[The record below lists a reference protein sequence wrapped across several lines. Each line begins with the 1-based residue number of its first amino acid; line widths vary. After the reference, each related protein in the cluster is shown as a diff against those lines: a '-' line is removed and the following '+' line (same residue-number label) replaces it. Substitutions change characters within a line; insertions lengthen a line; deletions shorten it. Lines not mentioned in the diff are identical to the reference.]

1 MTKLQLLQQQR
12 LKILEHPDPKAL
24 EQEQLSQLQACQ
36 EKQAASRQNFEEKS
50 QALQQEQQRLQ
61 WMEEE
66 YARGQQEHTQNQEEL
81 LFALQALGYAS
92 IAEAETGCLDSIEA
106 EELNQQDQQ
115 LNQRLSISRHDL
127 GNEQM
132 RRAAL
137 EHEARTTQ
145 TEEELQAQL
154 EQLRQQQDE
163 LSQQLG
169 GVQVQLE
176 KDAELRQNQRT
187 LTDQIEKQ
195 QQEHRRWASLSELIG
210 SADGTKFSRF
220 AQSLTLAHL
229 VNLANR
235 HLQKLSDRYQLQKRQ
250 GACVE
255 MDIVDRYQADAVRS
269 LESLSGGE
277 TFLVSLALA
286 LGLSDLARRNHP
298 IDSLFIDEGFGTLDA
313 DTLDTALAALETL
326 QARGKTIGIISHVE
340 ALKERL
346 TTQIQVRKNDS
357 GNSTLAVIPKPLA
370 ENQRNPFVSS

>member
-1 MTKLQLLQQQR
+1 MPLWNRKHVQHR
-12 LKILEHPDPKAL
+12 PRK
-24 EQEQLSQLQACQ
+24 
-36 EKQAASRQNFEEKS
+36 NFE
-50 QALQQEQQRLQ
+50 
-61 WMEEE
+61 
-66 YARGQQEHTQNQEEL
+66 
-81 LFALQALGYAS
+81 
-92 IAEAETGCLDSIEA
+92 
-106 EELNQQDQQ
+106 
-115 LNQRLSISRHDL
+115 
-127 GNEQM
+127 
-132 RRAAL
+132 
-137 EHEARTTQ
+137 
-145 TEEELQAQL
+145 AQL
-154 EQLRQQQDE
+154 EQLRQQQMSCPSSWE
-163 LSQQLG
+163 ECRFSWKKTQNCVKTSERLRIKLKNSSRNTAAGRPCLNSLAQQME
-169 GVQVQLE
+169 QV
-176 KDAELRQNQRT
+176 
-187 LTDQIEKQ
+187 
-195 QQEHRRWASLSELIG
+195 
-210 SADGTKFSRF
+210 SRF

-326 QARGKTIGIISHVE
+326 QAGGKTIGIISHVE

-357 GNSTLAVIPKPLA
+357 GNSTLAVIP
-370 ENQRNPFVSS
+370 NVG

>member
-1 MTKLQLLQQQR
+1 
-12 LKILEHPDPKAL
+12 
-24 EQEQLSQLQACQ
+24 
-36 EKQAASRQNFEEKS
+36 
-50 QALQQEQQRLQ
+50 
-61 WMEEE
+61 MEC
-66 YARGQQEHTQNQEEL
+66 
-81 LFALQALGYAS
+81 F
-92 IAEAETGCLDSIEA
+92 
-106 EELNQQDQQ
+106 
-115 LNQRLSISRHDL
+115 
-127 GNEQM
+127 
-132 RRAAL
+132 
-137 EHEARTTQ
+137 
-145 TEEELQAQL
+145 
-154 EQLRQQQDE
+154 
-163 LSQQLG
+163 
-169 GVQVQLE
+169 QVQLE

-195 QQEHRRWASLSELIG
+195 QQEHCRWASLSELIG

-255 MDIVDRYQADAVRS
+255 MDIVDRYQADAMRS

-326 QARGKTIGIISHVE
+326 RAGGKTIGIISHVE

-370 ENQRNPFVSS
+370 ENQHKPFVPS

>member
-1 MTKLQLLQQQR
+1 M
-12 LKILEHPDPKAL
+12 EHPDPKAL
-24 EQEQLSQLQACQ
+24 EQEQLSQLQARQ
-36 EKQAASRQNFEEKS
+36 EQQAASRRSFEEKS

-66 YARGQQEHTQNQEEL
+66 YARGRQEHTQNQEEL

-92 IAEAETGCLDSIEA
+92 IAEAEMGCLDSIEA

-115 LNQRLSISRHDL
+115 LNQCLSISRHDL

-132 RRAAL
+132 RCAAL
-137 EHEARTTQ
+137 EQEARTTQ

-195 QQEHRRWASLSELIG
+195 QQEHCRWASLSELIG

-229 VNLANR
+229 VSLANR

-326 QARGKTIGIISHVE
+326 QAGGKTIGIISHVE

-370 ENQRNPFVSS
+370 ENQHKPFVPS

>member
-1 MTKLQLLQQQR
+1 M
-12 LKILEHPDPKAL
+12 
-24 EQEQLSQLQACQ
+24 
-36 EKQAASRQNFEEKS
+36 
-50 QALQQEQQRLQ
+50 
-61 WMEEE
+61 
-66 YARGQQEHTQNQEEL
+66 
-81 LFALQALGYAS
+81 
-92 IAEAETGCLDSIEA
+92 GCLDSTEA

-132 RRAAL
+132 RRASL
-137 EHEARTTQ
+137 EQEARTTQ
-145 TEEELQAQL
+145 AEEELQAQL
-154 EQLRQQQDE
+154 EQLRLQQDE

-195 QQEHRRWASLSELIG
+195 QQEHCRWASLSELIG

-250 GACVE
+250 GVCVE

-326 QARGKTIGIISHVE
+326 QAGGKTIGIISHVE

-370 ENQRNPFVSS
+370 ENQHNPFVSS

>member
-1 MTKLQLLQQQR
+1 MCIR
-12 LKILEHPDPKAL
+12 DRH
-24 EQEQLSQLQACQ
+24 
-36 EKQAASRQNFEEKS
+36 
-50 QALQQEQQRLQ
+50 
-61 WMEEE
+61 
-66 YARGQQEHTQNQEEL
+66 EHTQNQEDL

-92 IAEAETGCLDSIEA
+92 IAEAEMGCLDSTEA

-137 EHEARTTQ
+137 EQETRTTQ
-145 TEEELQAQL
+145 PEEELQAQL

-169 GVQVQLE
+169 RVQVQLE

-298 IDSLFIDEGFGTLDA
+298 IDCLFIDEGFGTLDA
-313 DTLDTALAALETL
+313 DTLDTALAALETF
-326 QARGKTIGIISHVE
+326 QAGGKTIGIISHVE

-346 TTQIQVRKNDS
+346 TTQIQVRKNDN

-370 ENQRNPFVSS
+370 ENQRNPFVPS